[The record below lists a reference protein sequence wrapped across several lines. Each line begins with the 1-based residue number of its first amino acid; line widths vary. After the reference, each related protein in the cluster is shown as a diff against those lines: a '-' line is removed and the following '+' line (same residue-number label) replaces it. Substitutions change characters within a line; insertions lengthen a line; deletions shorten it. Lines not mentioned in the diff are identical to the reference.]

1 MNYVPRPSRIEDVL
15 KGKVSGVQITQ
26 SSGQPGAE
34 SKVRIRGIGTVNN
47 SDPLYIVDGMPVD
60 GGINYLN
67 PVDIQSVE
75 VLKDAASAAIY
86 GARAANGVILITT
99 KSGEGVLKGTGKTLI
114 NYDFNFGWQNPWKK
128 KSVLNALEYMVIMNE
143 AQINDGDFPRYSKDQ
158 IANAGKGTDWQ
169 DETFNYDAPVQS
181 HQLSVS
187 GNSEKISYYLSFGYF
202 KQDGIVGG
210 NYGKSNYERLS
221 LRTNSTYNVFED
233 KGRNF
238 FNKLK
243 VGVNVGYSRDNSKG
257 IEANSEYGSVLGSA
271 LAFNPRVP
279 VYAPETSDDPD
290 IQSISAI
297 LSAHP
302 HAVTDKEG
310 RVFSIPPAGF
320 QEIANPVGMLNQPR
334 SDPWNSDKFVGTF
347 WGELDVLPGLKFKSS
362 YGFDLAFW
370 GNDGY
375 EFPIFWLP

>member
-1 MNYVPRPSRIEDVL
+1 MYL
-15 KGKVSGVQITQ
+15 KIK
-26 SSGQPGAE
+26 
-34 SKVRIRGIGTVNN
+34 
-47 SDPLYIVDGMPVD
+47 
-60 GGINYLN
+60 
-67 PVDIQSVE
+67 
-75 VLKDAASAAIY
+75 
-86 GARAANGVILITT
+86 GVI
-99 KSGEGVLKGTGKTLI
+99 
-114 NYDFNFGWQNPWKK
+114 
-128 KSVLNALEYMVIMNE
+128 
-143 AQINDGDFPRYSKDQ
+143 
-158 IANAGKGTDWQ
+158 
-169 DETFNYDAPVQS
+169 
-181 HQLSVS
+181 
-187 GNSEKISYYLSFGYF
+187 
-202 KQDGIVGG
+202 
-210 NYGKSNYERLS
+210 
-221 LRTNSTYNVFED
+221 
-233 KGRNF
+233 F

-279 VYAPETSDDPD
+279 VYAPETSDDRD
-290 IQSISAI
+290 IQSISDI
-297 LSAHP
+297 LADHP

-375 EFPIFWLP
+375 EFPYFWLPKERM